1 MFIVRYAKNHKGN
14 FEVMNKVPNLHFSEM
29 HDSGKTSCIR
39 AVAARFN
46 MLRST
51 LVQHTGYKSSLF
63 PNA

>member
-1 MFIVRYAKNHKGN
+1 M
-14 FEVMNKVPNLHFSEM
+14 ESSMEM
-29 HDSGKTSCIR
+29 AYSLIQRSGKQSCIKT
-39 AVAARFN
+39 VADRFN